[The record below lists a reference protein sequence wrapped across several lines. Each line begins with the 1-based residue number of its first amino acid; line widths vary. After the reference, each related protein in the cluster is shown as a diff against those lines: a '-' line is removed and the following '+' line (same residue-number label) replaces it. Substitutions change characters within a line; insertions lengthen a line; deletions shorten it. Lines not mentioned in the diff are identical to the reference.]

1 MENRKSEVH
10 TVPASSEQKKEREPE
25 PHQSMASVTFSQR
38 ENRISLPATSATI
51 QQNSRPPVGESEAHV
66 NRESH
71 HRPASNDR
79 ISQPYP
85 SAKNPEKL
93 RVTNQQSYPVNS
105 SSYPMSTKYAHG
117 YGQITQS

>member
-25 PHQSMASVTFSQR
+25 PHQSIASVTFSQR
-38 ENRISLPATSATI
+38 DNRISLPTTTATI
-51 QQNSRPPVGESEAHV
+51 QPRTPIAESEAHM

-105 SSYPMSTKYAHG
+105 GSYPMSTKYAHG